1 MPQGPSPTYGTLAT
15 VVRLVDRPLAPMK
28 PSEPTTPVAAHTV
41 PATDAH
47 PPNRPLA
54 GSAAVIGLATMTSRI
69 LGLGRNLVL
78 ASLFGASN
86 AMDAYVVAFRIPN
99 LMRDLFAEGVM
110 SAAFVPTFTQRL
122 TTEGRD
128 AAWRLGTQ
136 LINALV
142 IVTGVLVLTAVIFA
156 EPLIRLFA
164 RDFADVPGKLELTVN
179 LTRVMLPFL
188 TLVAVAAACMG
199 MLNSLRRFF
208 IPALSPAMMNVSVI
222 LSGVLL
228 VPLMPG
234 AGLERIMAIAFG
246 VVLGGVGQIA
256 IQYWALRKEGFRYRF
271 MLDPADPGL
280 RKVLGLMGP
289 GTVAGA
295 ALQINQVVTTILATS
310 QGIGA
315 VSWLTYAFQ
324 IMYLPIGVLGVSIAT
339 AAIPALSRQ
348 AALGQSLEMR
358 RTISHSLRLMLMLM
372 VPATVGLIVL
382 AVPIVRL
389 LFERGAFTPA
399 DTQATALALT
409 YYVPGML
416 GYSVVRLA
424 VPSFY
429 ALGTSGTP
437 AVVSGG
443 TVALNIVLNLVLVR
457 VMGYQGLAL
466 GNAIA
471 ALSNG
476 ALLLVLLRRRLDGLD
491 GARIADSFARISV
504 AAVVMGAAVWQAN
517 LWFTALW
524 TDTGLWTQLLI
535 VGSDLG
541 VGLAV
546 LGAVARLLGL
556 AEFTQVMQQI
566 LARLTRAR

>member
-1 MPQGPSPTYGTLAT
+1 
-15 VVRLVDRPLAPMK
+15 MK
-28 PSEPTTPVAAHTV
+28 PSEPTTSVAASTV
-41 PATDAH
+41 PAADAD
-47 PPNRPLA
+47 PPNSPLA
-54 GSAAVIGLATMTSRI
+54 SSAAVIGLATMTSRV
-69 LGLGRNLVL
+69 LGLGRMLVL
-78 ASLFGASN
+78 ASLFGASS

-99 LMRDLFAEGVM
+99 LMRDLFAEGAM

-122 TTEGRD
+122 ITEGRD

-142 IVTGVLVLTAVIFA
+142 MMTGVLVLAAIIFA
-156 EPLIRLFA
+156 EPLIRLAA
-164 RDFADVPGKLELTVN
+164 RDFADVPGKLELTVT
-179 LTRVMLPFL
+179 LTRLMLPFL

-199 MLNSLRRFF
+199 MLNALQRFF
-208 IPALSPAMMNVSVI
+208 IPALSPAMFNVSII
-222 LSGVLL
+222 LSGLLL

-234 AGLERIMAIAFG
+234 AGFEPIMAIAVG
-246 VVLGGVGQIA
+246 VVLGGIGQIA
-256 IQYWALRKEGFRYRF
+256 IQYWVLRKEGFRYRF
-271 MLDPADPGL
+271 TLDPSDRGL

-289 GTVAGA
+289 GTLAGA
-295 ALQINQVVTTILATS
+295 ALQINVVVTTIIATS
-310 QGIGA
+310 QGTGT

-324 IMYLPIGVLGVSIAT
+324 VMYLPIGVLGVSIAT
-339 AAIPALSRQ
+339 AALPVLSRQ
-348 AALGQSLEMR
+348 AALGELHEMR
-358 RTISHSLRLMLMLM
+358 RTISHGLRLMLMLM

-399 DTQATALALT
+399 DTQATALALAC
-409 YYVPGML
+409 YAPGMI
-416 GYSVVRLA
+416 GYSVVRLG

-429 ALGTSGTP
+429 ALGTSLTP
-437 AVVSGG
+437 AVVSA
-443 TVALNIVLNLVLVR
+443 VAVGLNIVLNLALVR

-491 GARIADSFARISV
+491 GRRIADSFARIAV

-524 TDTGLWTQLLI
+524 VGPGWWTQLLI
-535 VGSDLG
+535 VASAIG
-541 VGLAV
+541 VGLVV
-546 LGAVARLLGL
+546 LDTTARLLGL
-556 AEFTQVMQQI
+556 AELSQARNQL
-566 LARLTRAR
+566 LARLTRARQGPWSE